1 MQLVNMDVVRH
12 GTHARTHLG
21 PFSSG
26 LNAVYGP
33 QGTGKTTL
41 LHWLR
46 KIAAEDA
53 NGDSRSAAARVA
65 GHATLINRGQQWQLP
80 DREHSLNSHRY
91 GSQLGSLS
99 PTQRDVFVALAS
111 ASGTADSEAM
121 LESIATRFGMD
132 TLPSVVEPGR
142 DALLTRQRDV
152 EGRLQALRT
161 LETSRESLLTRRQE
175 LERELHEARNSRK
188 SLLHSDRAPGYTG
201 YPLEHQRYD
210 DRFAVIDADLRDTL
224 AKIESLDRELADLRA
239 ELKVLEVTK
248 SSVVVD
254 ESYGRQLQEIDDR
267 LTRWRQTLR
276 DLKAHRN
283 RIEHDATDARLD
295 KQVGEQLS
303 ATKEPDPRAA
313 LRSLEAQIQSARK
326 QLDSLVDRYS
336 FLDDER
342 PEHYSV
348 QRDAL
353 GRTSIAYNETS
364 HRYSESNNLP
374 ETLRSMQK
382 DLYEACQQ
390 LARHESR
397 AASETLKQQSE
408 QLERCEKELLQSVER
423 LIEERA
429 ALLRKIADEYQ
440 LTNDQL
446 SLAFGNWCD
455 CLDHN
460 HLQDWLLNEAEVKTP
475 RVGHDPLPRHRLL
488 ERIEAI
494 EAQRKVAQVRAENCK
509 RQLREAELVRRSF
522 VERVVET
529 HGRLPAEIERDLD
542 LVLRNL
548 SAWDERERLL
558 AEADDIRRQLAMV
571 RLSVARTS
579 PFRDRVHKHIAG
591 LMGGRGP
598 WTNHATNGS
607 LAEGSQRRYD
617 LVDGIVYDTAAYE
630 GDTARSRRVDTEVP
644 AALVRVALRLAIAEL
659 AAARSEPVAL
669 LFDESLDH
677 ITLDLQQTALTHLA
691 HVAAGGQQVIILTA
705 DQRIADL
712 VHSHRGWVGYL
723 DRPAAAEP
731 DINRHLT
738 ALANDYEADKWYH
751 PSIRHEAP
759 SSIPERREFYLTKHS
774 RVEDSPSI
782 DALTASRCRAVGV
795 DRIGD
800 LLDVDPLWLAE
811 QLRLNSVTEATVAS
825 WQAEARLLCSV
836 RQLRPF
842 DARLLVAIGI
852 RTPQQLASMHP
863 SVLLDRVERFVAT
876 DRGRRLLRSGNSYE
890 LSRITNWIAS
900 AKGGAGRYGGSNFS
914 DNRPDNRPDY
924 RSYNRHV
931 DRDVSHS
938 DYDFDDFDLGDN
950 QGYAYDRD
958 FDSNGRTT
966 NGPRVRRASGD
977 SVRQRPRDS
986 LRRSRPMPSEG
997 SDRERRSSYAS
1008 DRDYPILNGSDSP
1021 RKNRR
1026 SESLREPRQ
1035 PREQQLHQRE
1045 NRRAEPLK
1053 LAQADFAR
1061 ADGDTRHKFYLEL
1074 ASPVVDAPSIGPR
1087 MAERLE
1093 KLGILTV
1100 DQLLAANAESLAD
1113 KLNMRRVDAATIRNW
1128 QEQSRM
1134 VCRIPNLRGHDAQLL
1149 VACNLNS
1156 PEELAAMNA
1165 ASVLSQVLVIAKSSE
1180 GQRILR
1186 GGKQPDLEEVTDWI
1200 RWAGQS
1206 RSLNAA

>member
-26 LNAVYGP
+26 LNAVYGA
-33 QGTGKTTL
+33 QGAGKTTL

-46 KIAAEDA
+46 KIAAEDVH
-53 NGDSRSAAARVA
+53 GDSRSAADRVA

-80 DREHSLNSHRY
+80 DRDHSLNSHRY
-91 GSQLGSLS
+91 SSQLGSLS

-111 ASGTADSEAM
+111 ASGAADSEAV

-132 TLPSVVEPGR
+132 TPPSVLEPGG
-142 DALLTRQRDV
+142 DTLLTRQRDV
-152 EGRLQALRT
+152 ESRLQTLRT
-161 LETSRESLLTRRQE
+161 LETSRESLLMRRQE
-175 LERELHEARNSRK
+175 LERELDDARNSRK
-188 SLLHSDRAPGYTG
+188 SLLHSDRAPGYAG

-210 DRFAVIDADLRDTL
+210 DRCAMIDADLRDTL
-224 AKIESLDRELADLRA
+224 AKIEALDRELADLRA

-326 QLDSLVDRYS
+326 QLDSLVNRYS
-336 FLDDER
+336 FLHDER

-364 HRYSESNNLP
+364 HRYSDSNNLP

-397 AASETLKQQSE
+397 AASETLRQQSE

-429 ALLRKIADEYQ
+429 GLLRKIADEYQ
-440 LTNDQL
+440 LTSEQL
-446 SLAFGNWCD
+446 SMAFGNWCD

-460 HLQDWLLNEAEVKTP
+460 HLQDWLLNEAEVQTL
-475 RVGHDPLPRHRLL
+475 RVGHDPLARHRLL

-509 RQLREAELVRRSF
+509 RQLREAELVRRGF

-529 HGRLPAEIERDLD
+529 HGRLPTEIERDLD

-548 SAWDERERLL
+548 SVWDERARLL

-571 RLSVARTS
+571 RPTVARTS

-591 LMGGRGP
+591 LMGGHGH
-598 WTNHATNGS
+598 WTNRANNGYV
-607 LAEGSQRRYD
+607 AEGPHRRYD
-617 LVDGIVYDTAAYE
+617 LVDGIVYDTAAYNV
-630 GDTARSRRVDTEVP
+630 DTTRSRRVETEVP

-677 ITLDLQQTALTHLA
+677 ITQDLQQSALTHLA

-705 DQRIADL
+705 DKRIAEL

-723 DRPAAAEP
+723 DRPTAAEP

-751 PSIRHEAP
+751 PTVRHEAP
-759 SSIPERREFYLTKHS
+759 SSIPVRGEFHLTKHS

-811 QLRLNSVTEATVAS
+811 QLRLNNVTEATVAS
-825 WQAEARLLCSV
+825 WQAEARMLCSV

-900 AKGGAGRYGGSNFS
+900 AKGGAGRHGGSNFS
-914 DNRPDNRPDY
+914 DNRPSN
-924 RSYNRHV
+924 RSYNRHF
-931 DRDVSHS
+931 DRDESHS
-938 DYDFDDFDLGDN
+938 EHDFDDFDLGDN
-950 QGYAYDRD
+950 QGYAHDRD
-958 FDSNGRTT
+958 FDSNSRTP
-966 NGPRVRRASGD
+966 NGSRVRRASSG
-977 SVRQRPRDS
+977 SVRQRTSDS
-986 LRRSRPMPSEG
+986 LRRSRPLSSEG
-997 SDRERRSSYAS
+997 GDRERRSSPAS
-1008 DRDYPILNGSDSP
+1008 DRDYPILNGSESP

-1045 NRRAEPLK
+1045 NRRTEPLK
-1053 LAQADFAR
+1053 LAQADFGTAV
-1061 ADGDTRHKFYLEL
+1061 GDTRQKFYLEL

-1087 MAERLE
+1087 LAERLE
-1093 KLGILTV
+1093 KLGILSV

-1113 KLNMRRVDAATIRNW
+1113 KLNMRRVDAATIRSW

-1165 ASVLSQVLVIAKSSE
+1165 ASVLSQVMVIVESSE